1 MFEVDLENNR
11 VQEIDLNKVNEIR
24 CQKCGEKVKGRMGR
38 DVYTTEY
45 DVHRYTK
52 ILLCPSCKKELNS
65 WAGPKLTEYEK
76 ILVME
81 WFNGN
86 LEKNTTVAKRSV
98 LLKHIIDTHDCFL
111 CKELGWKEKCEQE
124 KKSCDDFF
132 VPKLEAIFKQ

>member
-1 MFEVDLENNR
+1 MLEVDLENNR
-11 VQEIDLNKVNEIR
+11 IREIDLNKVDEIR

-52 ILLCPSCKKELNS
+52 ILLCPSS
-65 WAGPKLTEYEK
+65 PKLAEYEK
-76 ILVME
+76 ALVMQ
-81 WFNGN
+81 WFSGN
-86 LEKNTTVAKRSV
+86 LEKENTTADKRAM

-111 CKELGWKEKCEQE
+111 CKSLGWKEKCAQA

-132 VPKLEAIFKQ
+132 IPELERIFAQQST